1 MSDPHPMTPEGL
13 ALRLR
18 SVARAMAVLEPIWTT
33 SADWVR
39 LAIMAGEMVG
49 AAAVAVGWADGI
61 DADLVS
67 RHK

>member
-18 SVARAMAVLEPIWTT
+18 SVARMMADLGSDMDYIGGFGEIG
-33 SADWVR
+33 DHGR
-39 LAIMAGEMVG
+39 EMVG

-61 DADLVS
+61 DADLAS
-67 RHK
+67 RHG

>member
-18 SVARAMAVLEPIWTT
+18 SVARAMASLG
-33 SADWVR
+33 ADMDYIGGFGEIGDHGR
-39 LAIMAGEMVG
+39 EMVG
-49 AAAVAVGWADGI
+49 AASVAVGWADGI